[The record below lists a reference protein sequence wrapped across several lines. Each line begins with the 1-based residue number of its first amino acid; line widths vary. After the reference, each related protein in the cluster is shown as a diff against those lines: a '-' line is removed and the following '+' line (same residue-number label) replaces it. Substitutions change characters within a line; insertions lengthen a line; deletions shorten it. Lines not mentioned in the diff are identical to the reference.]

1 MFYHKVYLEKYNVD
15 VMIMTVAYFFSPSP
29 FLLKNVPSSNM
40 GSYDPFYVISS
51 YLDDAIN
58 SYFHYSAAIQQD
70 IWLLRETAT

>member
-1 MFYHKVYLEKYNVD
+1 MFYHKVYWEKYTVY
-15 VMIMTVAYFFSPSP
+15 VMIMTVAYFFPSP

-70 IWLLRETAT
+70 ICLLRETAT